1 MGVSAL
7 IIAKDEA
14 DRIRPCLNSITW
26 VDEIVAVVDDST
38 TDDTA
43 AICRRAGAR
52 VIELPWMGYARQR
65 QRALEAVSQEWVLMI
80 DADERTTAEL
90 RDEIR
95 ALIVDHPQHDAY
107 YVNRRTLLWN
117 REIRCRYPDETTRFF
132 RRDAGYFPERAVHE
146 GWTPLTPGIP
156 VGHLKRDLIHD
167 SYRSFLHLVDK
178 FDEYAELAAQDI
190 LASGRPVSIN
200 LAWRRSLFT
209 FFKYH
214 VLKGGLFDGSAG
226 LVYNLAH
233 AYYVFLKYARAYE
246 MTVQQGSPGL
256 PLPVSQPAVDPP
268 REVSSPSSTR

>member
-14 DRIRPCLNSITW
+14 DRIRPCLNSVTW
-26 VDEIVAVVDDST
+26 ADEIIAVVDDAT

-43 AICRRAGAR
+43 AICRHAGAR
-52 VIELPWMGYARQR
+52 VLELPWMGYSRQR
-65 QRALEAVSQEWVLMI
+65 QRALESVTQEWVLMI
-80 DADERTTAEL
+80 DADERATAEL

-95 ALIVDHPQHDAY
+95 GIIGNGSPHDAY

-117 REIRCRYPDETTRFF
+117 REIRCRYPDEQTRFF
-132 RRDAGYFPERAVHE
+132 RRDKGYFPERAVHE
-146 GWTPLTPGIP
+146 GWTPLTPGTS
-156 VGHLKRDLIHD
+156 VGHLTHDLVHD
-167 SYRSFLHLVDK
+167 SYRSFLHLVNK

-190 LASGRPVSIN
+190 LNSGRPVSIG
-200 LAWRRSLFT
+200 LALRRSCFT

-214 VLKGGLFDGSAG
+214 ILKGGLFDGPPG

-246 MTVQQGSPGL
+246 MTVQQRSPGH
-256 PLPVSQPAVDPP
+256 PLAVTPPVEPT
-268 REVSSPSSTR
+268 REVSTPSSTT